1 MIGIPD
7 VYVKRQFYSPPEL
20 DRATDSSYEDYD
32 KEILLPGDEM
42 EHVLTCVYSDIPA
55 ELALPE
61 VIQYYI
67 NPINDIGDL
76 VVARAKK
83 LVESTTRAH
92 HVVFFIASFVG
103 RTRLKAMMTKKAAVE
118 SYFKNRASSKTYLAL
133 WNL

>member
-61 VIQYYI
+61 V
-67 NPINDIGDL
+67 
-76 VVARAKK
+76 RA
-83 LVESTTRAH
+83 LNTSL
-92 HVVFFIASFVG
+92 IAISICLGYSV
-103 RTRLKAMMTKKAAVE
+103 LYQ
-118 SYFKNRASSKTYLAL
+118 SYQ
-133 WNL
+133 